1 MAAIA
6 FFDVDK
12 TLLSVNSASLWLR
25 REFKSGNI
33 SRLQALKAGFW
44 ISLYQLG
51 FARMEDV
58 LTKAVSTLQG
68 RVEREVI
75 EHTLAFYRNDVQ
87 QTIQPAARA
96 AVLRHKERG
105 DLVFL
110 LTSSSNYLS
119 APIADELNLDGFLAN
134 RFVVDKGVFTGHAV
148 LPLCF
153 GAGKVS
159 HARVVADKLH
169 VDLRQCTFYTDSASD
184 VPMLEAVG
192 VPVAVDPDPRLR
204 RIARR
209 RGWAIETWRQPLK
222 ALPPPG
228 DAH

>member
-58 LTKAVSTLQG
+58 LTKAVST
-68 RVEREVI
+68 
-75 EHTLAFYRNDVQ
+75 
-87 QTIQPAARA
+87 ARA

>member
-58 LTKAVSTLQG
+58 LTRAVSTLQG

-87 QTIQPAARA
+87 QTIQPAARRNIR
-96 AVLRHKERG
+96 VYKC
-105 DLVFL
+105 
-110 LTSSSNYLS
+110 
-119 APIADELNLDGFLAN
+119 
-134 RFVVDKGVFTGHAV
+134 RF
-148 LPLCF
+148 
-153 GAGKVS
+153 
-159 HARVVADKLH
+159 
-169 VDLRQCTFYTDSASD
+169 
-184 VPMLEAVG
+184 
-192 VPVAVDPDPRLR
+192 
-204 RIARR
+204 
-209 RGWAIETWRQPLK
+209 
-222 ALPPPG
+222 
-228 DAH
+228 